1 MIKPRYW
8 WTGSDLLS
16 AFFLQSYQNACRYVK
31 IKHPQMLRSCSSPSQ
46 KSFADPQACRS
57 TRRWRFFRYTDAKKY
72 YLLVDC
78 LDRLCLAGYNQSGDG
93 RAACVILF
101 RSHPARRRGYGPA
114 GRTCSVQVGRVE
126 GIKPHYHECCQSSYP
141 RQSMQVLWL
150 LLQLQHFV
158 SFHAWLI
165 CSIYSEVWC

>member
-16 AFFLQSYQNACRYVK
+16 AFFLQRYQNACRYVK
-31 IKHPQMLRSCSSPSQ
+31 IKHPQLLRSCSSPSR
-46 KSFADPQACRS
+46 KNFADPQACRS

-93 RAACVILF
+93 REICLLF
-101 RSHPARRRGYGPA
+101 LRSHPARRRGYGHA
-114 GRTCSVQVGRVE
+114 GQTCSVQVGRGLKTSV
-126 GIKPHYHECCQSSYP
+126 GQP
-141 RQSMQVLWL
+141 
-150 LLQLQHFV
+150 
-158 SFHAWLI
+158 
-165 CSIYSEVWC
+165 SIIHNR

>member
-93 RAACVILF
+93 REICLLF
-101 RSHPARRRGYGPA
+101 LRSHPARRRGYGHA
-114 GRTCSVQVGRVE
+114 GQTCSVQVGRGLKTSV
-126 GIKPHYHECCQSSYP
+126 GQP
-141 RQSMQVLWL
+141 
-150 LLQLQHFV
+150 
-158 SFHAWLI
+158 
-165 CSIYSEVWC
+165 SIIHNR